1 MLSSVVRHP
10 VFMRHLYYYS
20 ASEVGR
26 SLGLSRVNVGRCA
39 ERGKDV
45 LDKYEDLKDV
55 AK

>member
-1 MLSSVVRHP
+1 VCPSDPCQKCLCP
-10 VFMRHLYYYS
+10 VFS
-20 ASEVGR
+20 R